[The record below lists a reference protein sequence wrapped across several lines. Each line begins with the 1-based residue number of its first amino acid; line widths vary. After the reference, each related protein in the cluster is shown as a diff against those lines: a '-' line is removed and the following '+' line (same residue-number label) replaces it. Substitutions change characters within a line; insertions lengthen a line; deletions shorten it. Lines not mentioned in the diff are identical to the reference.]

1 MYASEDNRL
10 CSRSTSLHLPLGV
23 ASLFTRFVSDQPQKN
38 PRRSTSGEGEGA
50 EQRRRRPDHSDVVAS
65 RPTPEPTS
73 GELASGEKGSVPQTS
88 STAPTTEP
96 ASAPEG
102 ASDSSGPGADRAS
115 GAEGLVAASKPD
127 TEAPITSIKESA
139 ELADTMQTIVD
150 SISAPR
156 LKGGLLS
163 SGESSAAV
171 VSLAAESKATHTK
184 RSGEEALS
192 SPSLP
197 EAPKS
202 TSSTGGQDLSKTL
215 NAVSDSYNSAAGFDP
230 TPPPADADKAGADP
244 LIGLVVADRYRILE
258 RLGRGGMGIVYRVE
272 HVRIAKLLAMKLLAG
287 ELSTNKEVVRR
298 FKQEALTVSKLSS
311 PYTVQVF
318 DYGVWNHLTYLIME
332 VVEGYDLAQ
341 PLRTEGPMPFARLG
355 KLMIQVCSSLAEA
368 HTKGIVHR
376 DIKPENIMIVDDSHG
391 VESAKVLDF
400 GLAKLREN
408 PDLNEVTLQ
417 GAVIGT
423 PYYMSPEQVTGDA
436 IDGRSDIYSLGA
448 VMFRAVTGTQAFQAA
463 TPMGMFTKHLTAP
476 VPSAKAR
483 RKKLD
488 IPDGVSDLIEVC
500 MAKAPDDRIQTVEEL
515 RDLLIVELNALGLPS
530 SDQLVISGERPSLAG
545 RTAAGAKRA
554 KEKSADQTATDLG
567 MTQVATRQEL
577 ESYERKLRRTR
588 YGAWALLGA
597 VLLGGGGSAVYALR
611 ATHTGYG
618 ALEKERNDSGADAN
632 PLRLGHPVKGH
643 IGQRFDSA
651 KGDRDFYAFDVPG
664 VGEAVTYIA
673 LRLTALPNFPTCSIL
688 YRVGFQ
694 QPLAQYCTGRASQD
708 LSVSALSL
716 DPGAYFVAVVQD
728 LNPYG
733 TGRVPFVLENVTDS
747 YEILVALASPAEGE
761 EIEPNDVPESAQK
774 LPTSGVMSGT
784 LAWIGDEDVYC
795 VDPDHQGPIVWQV
808 DDGQRVQGT
817 VLEVTPLLAGLPGP
831 VVRVHAAGTK
841 PFGRPRLE
849 SDVNGPWSSPPIEAG
864 CGDRCLRLRLTT
876 DPWVERLQQGLPP
889 AGPTEYQISLTEPA
903 PK

>member
-1 MYASEDNRL
+1 M
-10 CSRSTSLHLPLGV
+10 
-23 ASLFTRFVSDQPQKN
+23 SDQPQKK
-38 PRRSTSGEGEGA
+38 PRRSASGEEEGA
-50 EQRRRRPDHSDVVAS
+50 EQRRRPSHHSDVVTS
-65 RPTPEPTS
+65 WPTPEPTS
-73 GELASGEKGSVPQTS
+73 GELASEEKGSVSQTS

-96 ASAPEG
+96 SSAPEG

-127 TEAPITSIKESA
+127 TEAPITSTKESA

-150 SISAPR
+150 SMSAPR
-156 LKGGLLS
+156 LKGGCS
-163 SGESSAAV
+163 APSESSAPKAS
-171 VSLAAESKATHTK
+171 VSAESRATDTT
-184 RSGEEALS
+184 RSGEDEPP
-192 SPSLP
+192 SPSGP
-197 EAPKS
+197 EAPQS
-202 TSSTGGQDLSKTL
+202 TPSKGDEDLSRTL
-215 NAVSDSYNSAAGFDP
+215 NAVSDSYNSSIGFEP

-258 RLGRGGMGIVYRVE
+258 RIGRGGMGIVYRVE

-311 PYTVQVF
+311 PHTVQVF

-355 KLMIQVCSSLAEA
+355 KLMVQVCSSLAEA
-368 HTKGIVHR
+368 HSKGIVHR
-376 DIKPENIMIVDDSHG
+376 DVKPENVMIVDDSHG
-391 VESAKVLDF
+391 VESAKVVDF

-423 PYYMSPEQVTGDA
+423 PYYMSPEQVTGEEV
-436 IDGRSDIYSLGA
+436 DGRTDIYSLGA
-448 VMFRAVTGTQAFQAA
+448 VMFRAITGTQAFQAA

-500 MAKAPDDRIQTVEEL
+500 MAKDPDDRIQTVEEL
-515 RDLLIVELNALGLPS
+515 RDLLIVELTALGLPS

-554 KEKSADQTATDLG
+554 QEKKRADQTSTDLG

-588 YGAWALLGA
+588 YGAWALFGA

-643 IGQRFDSA
+643 IGQRLDSD

-664 VGEAVTYIA
+664 VGEAVTHIA

-708 LSVSALSL
+708 LEVSALSL

-747 YEILVALASPAEGE
+747 YELLVALASPAEGE

-795 VDPDHQGPIVWQV
+795 VDPDHAGPIVWQV
-808 DDGQRVQGT
+808 DDGPRAQGT

-849 SDVNGPWSSPPIEAG
+849 SDVNGPWSSPPIDDG